1 MRFEEAEAIMK
12 EFKQSLN
19 ACRGHCTIYTDRL
32 HVESDVGYMALLAH
46 AEIGS
51 VFKESAIVDL
61 ELRGETWYVNGR
73 RFDIDDLKEVLVT
86 EFARFQLATLQVAN
100 ALELRCRQHKLRIS
114 YGTAHNPDRQTV
126 AINVF
131 SGDTMQFKVCV
142 HKNTSISASARNATI
157 YDSRYTTRNALS
169 LGGLLFH
176 VDKFFETPGFIFGL
190 DSTPLEQQETA
201 ALWHAV
207 GKLSSML
214 DKMM

>member
-1 MRFEEAEAIMK
+1 MK

-100 ALELRCRQHKLRIS
+100 ALESRCKHHNLIIS

-131 SGDTMQFKVCV
+131 NGDTMQFKVCV
-142 HKNTSISASARNATI
+142 IRTPRSVQVQGMQPYMILDILLEMHGLWMDYYSTWINSLKPLAS
-157 YDSRYTTRNALS
+157 
-169 LGGLLFH
+169 F
-176 VDKFFETPGFIFGL
+176 
-190 DSTPLEQQETA
+190 LE
-201 ALWHAV
+201 
-207 GKLSSML
+207 
-214 DKMM
+214 

>member
-1 MRFEEAEAIMK
+1 MK

-19 ACRGHCTIYTDRL
+19 ACRDHCTIYTDRL

-51 VFKESAIVDL
+51 VFRESAIVDL

-73 RFDIDDLKEVLVT
+73 RFDTDDLKEVLVT

-100 ALELRCRQHKLRIS
+100 ALELRCTHHNLIIS

-131 SGDTMQFKVCV
+131 NGDTMQFKVCV
-142 HKNTSISASARNATI
+142 HKNTSIDASARNATI
-157 YDSRYTTRNALS
+157 YDSRYTTRNAWS
-169 LGGLLFH
+169 LDGLLFH
-176 VDKFFETPGFIFGL
+176 VDKFFETPGFSFGVE
-190 DSTPLEQQETA
+190 STPLEQQETA